1 MNLQTAVTTKI
12 VKLLHERNM
21 TRYALCK
28 KIAMS
33 ESSLKNII
41 DERYTDIK
49 LSTVMNIADGFDL
62 TLAEFFNDPL
72 FAKEN
77 IECE

>member
-1 MNLQTAVTTKI
+1 MNLQRAVATKI
-12 VKLLHERNM
+12 VRLLAEHHL

-28 KIAMS
+28 RIALP

-49 LSTVMNIADGFDL
+49 LSTVANIADGFGMTL
-62 TLAEFFNDPL
+62 TEFFDDPL

-77 IECE
+77 LDLD